1 MDFDEFQLQKKVV
14 RVKRLE
20 IGVDM
25 QSPVSNLHGKKFRV
39 SFFSSRELKI

>member
-25 QSPVSNLHGKKFRV
+25 QSPVSNLHGKKYSRFFF
-39 SFFSSRELKI
+39 FFSRA